1 MPSNLRGVIILGAL
15 AQPGMG
21 PQAWRQ
27 RRKVNIL
34 MLDPD

>member
-1 MPSNLRGVIILGAL
+1 MPSNPRGVIILGAL
-15 AQPGMG
+15 AQLGMG

-27 RRKVNIL
+27 GPKVNIL